1 MEQDFIQL
9 IKNNISSTYQN
20 NIFTS
25 NDNCNCLNKL
35 QLMTNCLSSSDE
47 YFRFKKSISYYNQ
60 NFKNEKKISCNHKW
74 NIIDATKLIEDIY
87 LNWSDE
93 DDNHK

>member
-1 MEQDFIQL
+1 MELEFIQL

-25 NDNCNCLNKL
+25 CDNCNCLNKL

-47 YFRFKKSISYYNQ
+47 YFRFKKSLSFYNQ
-60 NFKNEKKISCNHKW
+60 EFKNVKKLKCNHKW
-74 NIIDATKLIEDIY
+74 VTIDATKLIEDIY
-87 LNWSDE
+87 SSLYDE
-93 DDNHK
+93 DDNHI